1 MATPALVAVV
11 VVVHVVV
18 VPPADAVVVVVV
30 VVDGMVP
37 AQRSLGA
44 AEQLRLR
51 LLEAFLLAWLSP
63 AGAVRRG

>member
-44 AEQLRLR
+44 AGQLR
-51 LLEAFLLAWLSP
+51 LLEAFLLARLSP